1 MPISKLKIAGV
12 CGVVAPVVVL
22 LSVAIAIF
30 LAPRFSWSN
39 NAISDLGTG
48 GTAATVFNSGL
59 VVGGVLLMIF
69 AAGIFGS
76 FRGKVAGQVGGVLLF
91 LTSVALVG
99 VGVFPVTTSVHIY
112 VSGAFFGLF
121 FISLLVVGASM
132 ILGKQTR
139 KFGYIS
145 ILVAILAALPW
156 VGWAF
161 WMGGLAIPE
170 AISVILAFVWVIVM
184 GIKLYRGDL
193 MRR

>member
-1 MPISKLKIAGV
+1 MPISKFKIAGV

-22 LSVAIAIF
+22 LSVVIAIF
-30 LAPRFSWSN
+30 LAPGFSWSN
-39 NAISDLGTG
+39 NALSDLGAS

-59 VVGGVLLMIF
+59 VVGGILMMIF
-69 AAGIFGS
+69 AAGLFGS
-76 FRGKVAGQVGGVLLF
+76 FRGKILGQVGGVVF
-91 LTSVALVG
+91 SVTSVALAG
-99 VGVFPVTTSVHIY
+99 IGIFPTTTGLHIY

-121 FISLLVVGASM
+121 FVSLLVIGASM
-132 ILGKQTR
+132 VLGKQNR

-170 AISVILAFVWVIVM
+170 AISVTLALVWVIVM
-184 GIKLYRGDL
+184 GLKLYRGDL
-193 MRR
+193 MRQ